1 MCINVE
7 VCNIVASVGADYV
20 KTSVGLL
27 RGSKPAECSMVKLM
41 YDTVS
46 SKGFEVKASEG
57 IHTTEKFL
65 AMIEAGTSRVGTS
78 KGLAL

>member
-1 MCINVE
+1 
-7 VCNIVASVGADYV
+7 
-20 KTSVGLL
+20 
-27 RGSKPAECSMVKLM
+27 MVKLM